1 MYIKVIDLTAG
12 VRGFLRLA
20 RYSRYS
26 GTVEGR
32 PSYATHLR
40 ESWASLLLFYFILS
54 YLFFGYFLRFSLLFF
69 QHVCVRVHVCVPRLD
84 GFTCRT
90 TTLALACE
98 IKLFVG
104 SRKMKINFCLPAL
117 PLLYFLD
124 DYACGGFAR
133 LDQSNVATTVTN

>member
-54 YLFFGYFLRFSLLFF
+54 YLFFGYFLRFSLLFSACMRTCA
-69 QHVCVRVHVCVPRLD
+69 CVR
-84 GFTCRT
+84 
-90 TTLALACE
+90 A
-98 IKLFVG
+98 
-104 SRKMKINFCLPAL
+104 PAGWL
-117 PLLYFLD
+117 HMPHD
-124 DYACGGFAR
+124 NTGAR
-133 LDQSNVATTVTN
+133 VWN